1 MKRLGRT
8 AGAMLLGFA
17 AGAAADAG
25 GIRLSPLRLE
35 LSATETAT
43 ALSIGNDEGVERRFQ
58 VQVQRWTQRDG
69 IDELLPADDAVIANP
84 PMFVLAPGRT
94 QTVRIGFV
102 DAAPEHVERAYR
114 VFVREVPASAAPV
127 AGGTPVGVQILRRFS
142 LPLYRAPA
150 APVRRAVHWSAY
162 RGGGDYVLTAH
173 NLGNVHERR
182 AEMTVYASE
191 AALGRGSGLN
201 DLLPG
206 ATKTWRFPATLP
218 TERLRIE
225 AISDRQSDPLVEF
238 AAVR

>member
-1 MKRLGRT
+1 MKHLT
-8 AGAMLLGFA
+8 SAVGAMLLLFA

-35 LSATETAT
+35 MSATETAT
-43 ALSIGNDEGVERRFQ
+43 ALSVGNDESVERRFQ

-69 IDELLPADDAVIANP
+69 IDELLPADEVIANP

-114 VFVREVPASAAPV
+114 VFVREVPVSAAPV

-150 APVRRAVHWSAY
+150 APARRALHWSAY
-162 RGGGDYVLTAH
+162 RDGGDYVLTAH

-182 AEMTVYASE
+182 ADMTVYADE

-206 ATKTWRFPATLP
+206 AARTWRFSATLP
-218 TERLRIE
+218 AERLRIE